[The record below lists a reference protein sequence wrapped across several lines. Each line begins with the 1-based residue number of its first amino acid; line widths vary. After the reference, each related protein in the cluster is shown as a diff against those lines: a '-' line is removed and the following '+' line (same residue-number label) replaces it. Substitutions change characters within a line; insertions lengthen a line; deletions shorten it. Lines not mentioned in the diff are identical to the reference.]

1 MNEALEEILDEF
13 EEIEDRMEKF
23 EFLHDLSNE
32 LNQLPTEEWTET
44 TRIHGCQSEA
54 HVEVW
59 IDSGLVQFRGGA
71 DASIVAGLMG
81 IISIAVHGQSVEY
94 VRSLQPEFLA
104 RTGLLNSL
112 TPSRSNGFRNI
123 FSRVKTAIGE

>member
-32 LNQLPTEEWTET
+32 LNQLPTEEWTES

-59 IDSGLVQFRGGA
+59 IDSGFVQFRGGA

-81 IISIAVHGQSVEY
+81 IISIAVHGQPVEY

>member
-1 MNEALEEILDEF
+1 MNAALEEILDEF

-23 EFLHDLSNE
+23 EFLHDLSND
-32 LNQLPTEEWTET
+32 LNQLPIEEWNDS
-44 TRIHGCQSEA
+44 TRINGCQSEA
-54 HVEVW
+54 HVKVW
-59 IDSGLVQFRGGA
+59 IESGRVQFRGGA

-81 IISIAVHGQSVEY
+81 IISIAVHEQTVEY

-123 FSRVKTAIGE
+123 FSRVKSIIGE

>member
-23 EFLHDLSNE
+23 EFLHDLSDE
-32 LNQLPTEEWTET
+32 LNQLPTEEWSDS
-44 TRIHGCQSEA
+44 TRIDGFQSEA
-54 HVEVW
+54 HVKVW

-81 IISIAVHGQSVEY
+81 IISIAVHGQPVEY
-94 VRSLQPEFLA
+94 VRALQPEFLA

-123 FSRVKTAIGE
+123 FSRVKIAIGE

>member
-32 LNQLPTEEWTET
+32 LNQLPLKNGL
-44 TRIHGCQSEA
+44 IPQNHGCQSEA

-59 IDSGLVQFRGGA
+59 IDSGLVQFRE
-71 DASIVAGLMG
+71 
-81 IISIAVHGQSVEY
+81 GQML
-94 VRSLQPEFLA
+94 R
-104 RTGLLNSL
+104 LLL
-112 TPSRSNGFRNI
+112 D
-123 FSRVKTAIGE
+123 